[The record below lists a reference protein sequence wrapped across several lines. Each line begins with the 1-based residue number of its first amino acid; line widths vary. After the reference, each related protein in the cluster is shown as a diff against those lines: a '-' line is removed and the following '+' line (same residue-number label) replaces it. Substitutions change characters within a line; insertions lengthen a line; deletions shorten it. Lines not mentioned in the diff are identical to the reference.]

1 MASWKKVIV
10 SGSDAV
16 LNSSTVGANQVITTL
31 QSTTKL
37 SGSFT
42 GSFVGDGTGI
52 TGITATGLNI
62 PGTVTEITN
71 QPFVVSGSAALQK
84 ITLADITSQITGSGL
99 TKASGTGN
107 TIMLSTSSLH
117 FITGSRTLFNASA
130 YLGYNNS
137 TGVFTFDSGSYGTFS
152 SGNGLTSTN
161 GVHAVGAGNGILSNT
176 DDVALDTASLHFFN
190 AVKSSSFQPGNFV
203 DSAYIDFTVTQG
215 ASVTA
220 VILSSSIQNGHL
232 ANSAITVGTTG
243 ISLGG
248 TATTIAG
255 ISSLSATN
263 ITGSNISASA
273 TLTGTTV
280 SAATTVTAGTN
291 LIATAGNVTAA
302 SGYIKAG
309 SPAGA
314 PDAPGSVEGVL
325 GYFTSATIGTLGVTG
340 NATVSGD
347 LIVNGTASFINST
360 NLYVK
365 DQFILLNSGS
375 TTLQDS
381 GLVMA
386 YSASGVGS
394 AFYLDAVG
402 SYGRFGIAYNVSG
415 TATVATTDSYVVSV
429 SSSAGAPGGNPVW
442 GAATGYGNMYVNSSD
457 ESIWIFS

>member
-1 MASWKKVIV
+1 M
-10 SGSDAV
+10 
-16 LNSSTVGANQVITTL
+16 
-31 QSTTKL
+31 
-37 SGSFT
+37 
-42 GSFVGDGTGI
+42 
-52 TGITATGLNI
+52 NI

-107 TIMLSTSSLH
+107 TIMLNTSSAH
-117 FITGSRTLFNASA
+117 FITGSRTLLFASA

-137 TGVFTFDSGSYGTFS
+137 TGIFTFDSGSYGTFAA
-152 SGNGLTSTN
+152 GAGLTSTN
-161 GVHAVGAGNGILSNT
+161 GVLAVGAGNGILSNN

-215 ASVTA
+215 TSVTA

-280 SAATTVTAGTN
+280 SSATTVTAGTN

-302 SGYIKAG
+302 SGYVRAG

-314 PDAPGSVEGVL
+314 PGTPGAVEGVL
-325 GYFTSATIGTLGVTG
+325 GYFTSATVGTLGVTG

-402 SYGRFGIAYNVSG
+402 SYGRFGIAFNVSG
-415 TATVATTDSYVVSV
+415 TATTVTTDSYVVSV
-429 SSSAGAPGGNPVW
+429 SSSTGAPGGTPIW
-442 GAATGYGNMYVNSSD
+442 GAAAGYGNMYVNSSD
-457 ESIWIFS
+457 ESIWIYS